1 MVLTNSNLQNNLNGT
16 YWGGSKTINNSTPK
30 SKFPLAFFLLTF
42 IIAWP
47 TYILSDLASENII
60 FPPEMELLFLTIA
73 GFAPIAIALIL
84 TFKESGWDGAKKL
97 IGRSFD
103 YKRVAKK
110 IWYIPTLFLLPFVL
124 ILALG
129 LMVLIGEP
137 IPAAPMPFVALPF
150 LFLGEFIGVLG
161 EEVGW
166 MGYAFEP
173 MQEKWNACKA
183 ALVLGLIWAIWHL
196 PIYIFMTGD
205 WVYVAWLSICLLGTR
220 FLLIW
225 IYNNTGRSVF
235 AAILFHTVYNVS
247 VGVLPNNFVSIPLG
261 TVITGS
267 FLLITAI
274 IVTIL
279 WGPETMARFRYARS
293 SKDA

>member
-1 MVLTNSNLQNNLNGT
+1 
-16 YWGGSKTINNSTPK
+16 
-30 SKFPLAFFLLTF
+30 LAF
-42 IIAWP
+42 IICWP
-47 TYILSDLASENII
+47 IYILGELASENII
-60 FPPEMELLFLTIA
+60 FPSEMELLFLTIA
-73 GFAPIAIALIL
+73 GFAPIVAALVL

-110 IWYIPTLFLLPFVL
+110 IWYVPTLFLLPFVL

-129 LMVLIGEP
+129 LMVLIREP

-150 LFLGEFIGVLG
+150 LFLGEFIVALG

-173 MQEKWNACKA
+173 MQNRWNALKA
-183 ALVLGLIWAIWHL
+183 TLVLGLIWAIWHL

-205 WVYVAWLSICLLGTR
+205 WVYVAWLSIVLLGTR
-220 FLLIW
+220 FLLVW
-225 IYNNTGRSVF
+225 IYNNTGKSVF
-235 AAILFHTVYNVS
+235 AAILFHTVFNVS

-261 TVITGS
+261 TAITGS
-267 FLLITAI
+267 FLLITAL

-279 WGPETMARFRYARS
+279 WGPETMARFRFAFSR
-293 SKDA
+293 KED